1 MLAPETQVAPDP
13 RGVPMT
19 SRLRAAVAAAFAMF
33 ALAFAAAPVS
43 AADSPAHP
51 DCIRPCHF

>member
-1 MLAPETQVAPDP
+1 
-13 RGVPMT
+13 MT